1 MGTNHRESKKKYFI
15 FWGGKISMD
24 EKIKKALMD
33 KNEKLIN
40 MVIERAKR
48 DFPEDI
54 AVIGLTGS
62 FSTGDFHEKS
72 DLDLIIINNTN
83 RGWEI
88 SASFILED
96 VGYDIYCT
104 PWETRIEAQANL
116 MSPMISSLVDMKV
129 LYCAKPEYME
139 KLNAYK
145 QRALDVLA
153 KPVGKECINRAK
165 RDIDAAKQEYAN
177 VLLTEDI
184 GIVRY
189 ASSCVLYQVLNAL
202 THLNNT
208 YFKRGVK
215 RYLEEIAT
223 FRYIPD
229 EVERLFMAVIE
240 AKTVEEM
247 RGTSF
252 ELLQSIVKLY
262 DTMYKKFVEQP
273 VPTYDNLY
281 GTYEELWCNYRNK
294 VIASVEAHD
303 KSYAYHVAMGA
314 QNYLDEMTRE
324 IGTKKFDIMK
334 DFDANNL
341 EVFRNQFMNI
351 MDEYL
356 EAYHKVGR
364 KTQKY
369 ETFEDLYQH
378 YMTIS

>member
-1 MGTNHRESKKKYFI
+1 MDEMMKKKL
-15 FWGGKISMD
+15 
-24 EKIKKALMD
+24 ED

-40 MVIERAKR
+40 MIIERAKR

-54 AVIGLTGS
+54 AMIGLTGS

-88 SASFILED
+88 SACFILED

-104 PWETRIEAQANL
+104 PWETRIEAEANL
-116 MSPMISSLVDMKV
+116 KSPMISSLVDMKI

-139 KLNAYK
+139 KLNVYK
-145 QRALDVLA
+145 QRALDALA
-153 KPVGKECINRAK
+153 KPVGEECINRAK
-165 RDIDAAKQEYAN
+165 RHIEVAKQEYAN
-177 VLLTEDI
+177 VLLAEDI
-184 GIVRY
+184 GTARY
-189 ASSCVLYQVLNAL
+189 ASSCVLYHVLNAL

-208 YFKRGVK
+208 YFKRGIK

-229 EVERLFMAVIE
+229 EGEGLFMAVIE
-240 AKTVEEM
+240 AKTIEEI
-247 RGTSF
+247 RSTSF
-252 ELLQSIVKLY
+252 ELLQSIARLY
-262 DTMYKKFVEQP
+262 DTMYKNFVKQP
-273 VPTYDNLY
+273 IPTYDNLY

-294 VIASVEAHD
+294 VIASVAAHD

-324 IGTKKFDIMK
+324 IGTKKFDIMR
-334 DFDANNL
+334 DFNANNL
-341 EVFRNQFMNI
+341 ELFRDQFMNI

-356 EAYHKVGR
+356 EEYHRVGR
-364 KTQKY
+364 QVERY
-369 ETFEDLYQH
+369 ETVEDLYQY
-378 YMTIS
+378 YMNL

>member
-1 MGTNHRESKKKYFI
+1 
-15 FWGGKISMD
+15 MD
-24 EKIKKALMD
+24 ETIKKALMD

-40 MVIERAKR
+40 MVIERARR

-54 AVIGLTGS
+54 AIIGLTGS
-62 FSTGDFHEKS
+62 FSTGDFYEKS
-72 DLDLIIINNTN
+72 DLDLIIINNTK

-88 SASFILED
+88 SSCFILED
-96 VGYDIYCT
+96 IGYDIYCT
-104 PWETRIEAQANL
+104 PWETRIEAEANL
-116 MSPMISSLVDMKV
+116 KSPMISCLVDLKI

-139 KLNAYK
+139 RFNTYK

-153 KPVGKECINRAK
+153 KPVGKECINRAQEY
-165 RDIDAAKQEYAN
+165 IAMAKQEYAN
-177 VLLTEDI
+177 TLLAEDI
-184 GIVRY
+184 GTVRF
-189 ASSCVLYQVLNAL
+189 ASSCVLHHVLNAL

-229 EVERLFMAVIE
+229 EAERLLMAVIE

-281 GTYEELWCNYRNK
+281 GTYEELWCNCRNK

-303 KSYAYHVAMGA
+303 KSYAYHVAKSA

-324 IGTKKFDIMK
+324 RGTKKFDVMQY
-334 DFDANNL
+334 FDANNL
-341 EVFRNQFMNI
+341 EIFRDQFMNI

-356 EAYHKVGR
+356 EAYYKVGR
-364 KTQKY
+364 EVEKY

-378 YMTIS
+378 YMRI

>member
-1 MGTNHRESKKKYFI
+1 MMKKKL
-15 FWGGKISMD
+15 
-24 EKIKKALMD
+24 ED

-72 DLDLIIINNTN
+72 DLDLIIINNTK

-88 SASFILED
+88 SSCFILED

-104 PWETRIEAQANL
+104 PWETRIEAEASL
-116 MSPMISSLVDMKV
+116 KSSMISCLVDLKI
-129 LYCAKPEYME
+129 LYCAKPEDME
-139 KLNAYK
+139 RFNTYK
-145 QRALDVLA
+145 QRALDRLA
-153 KPVGKECINRAK
+153 KPVGEECINRAK
-165 RDIDAAKQEYAN
+165 RHIDAAKQEYAN
-177 VLLTEDI
+177 VLLAEDI
-184 GIVRY
+184 GKVRY
-189 ASSCVLYQVLNAL
+189 ASGRVLQNLLNAL
-202 THLNNT
+202 TYLNNT
-208 YFKRGVK
+208 YFKRGIK

-229 EVERLFMAVIE
+229 EAERLFMSVIE
-240 AKTVEEM
+240 AKTIEEI
-247 RGTSF
+247 RSTSF

-262 DTMYKKFVEQP
+262 DKMYKNFVKQP

-294 VIASVEAHD
+294 VIASVAARD

-324 IGTKKFDIMK
+324 RGTKKFDIIK
-334 DFDANNL
+334 YFDADNL
-341 EVFRNQFMNI
+341 EIFRDQFMNI
-351 MDEYL
+351 MEEYL
-356 EAYHKVGR
+356 EEYHKVGR
-364 KTQKY
+364 GVERY

-378 YMTIS
+378 YMKL